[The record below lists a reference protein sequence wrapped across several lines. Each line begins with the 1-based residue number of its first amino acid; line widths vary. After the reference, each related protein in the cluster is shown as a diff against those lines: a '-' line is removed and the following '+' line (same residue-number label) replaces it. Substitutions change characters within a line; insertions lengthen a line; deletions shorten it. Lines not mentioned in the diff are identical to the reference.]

1 MEACD
6 GTDIEVISNLAIGYP
21 TSIRYSLPV
30 RRYGP
35 QNDWATNEISYE
47 DREEIVSS
55 RQNVNCDV
63 TKPVDLPAGDE
74 ISVIADS

>member
-1 MEACD
+1 MEACY
-6 GTDIEVISNLAIGYP
+6 GTIIEVISNLAIGYP

-55 RQNVNCDV
+55 RQNVICDV
-63 TKPVDLPAGDE
+63 TKTIDPPAGGD
-74 ISVIADS
+74 IAVIADA